1 MFRKNSF
8 TGTETY
14 IWRKS
19 SYWGHFTKTE
29 EILLLFHAQKF
40 EFPLNWAVSNFISFD
55 LPVLQVVVVPYHQ
68 RFCFNIPFLYRN
80 FSIRNTSDPDWFQLY
95 PSDTHSAILPAFV
108 HRVRLSIGCC
118 CLCSSF
124 ICHSSLLQQHHIIFL
139 CINMS
144 HGWIKFCILVFI
156 GHFYSAKHE
165 LLTSLSPLW

>member
-1 MFRKNSF
+1 MLSAASA
-8 TGTETY
+8 
-14 IWRKS
+14 IS
-19 SYWGHFTKTE
+19 S
-29 EILLLFHAQKF
+29 
-40 EFPLNWAVSNFISFD
+40 SFD

-144 HGWIKFCILVFI
+144 HGWIKFCIFVFI
-156 GHFYSAKHE
+156 GHFTLPSLNCWPLFHLFGNCSFPHWNCYWKGPGQN
-165 LLTSLSPLW
+165 LCVLTVKILVSWTYFRQSLGLN